1 MDLSG
6 KVAVVTGGAA
16 GIGRHV
22 SLGFARAGAD
32 VAVAALETEATR
44 TVCDEIEAM
53 GRTAAGWPLDLN
65 AFDELEGIRDG
76 VLEKF
81 GRVDILATVAG
92 VPGNWWLIH
101 ETPEEDWDEVMNINL
116 KGMYLTCKAFIP
128 TMIEQ
133 GAGGAII
140 TFTSS
145 LGQRVHPKRGI
156 YAISKWGIIALTKTM
171 AIELAADR
179 IRVNTVAPGGG
190 VAGERRDRWFEQ
202 AAAQL
207 GTTAEAQR
215 AAMVDAIPMHELIEP
230 DEIARLCV
238 FLASDDSRKITGEVL
253 NINGGHGLAVLD
265 ATLPPPSSSSLRS
278 AVHPPLPEAERGHL
292 ARVGD
297 GGPSAR
303 RGLEARAPGK
313 PRVGLAKRRP
323 TSRATR
329 RRRSRKCRITL
340 RQSHLWRYRNPTCGA
355 IALRARRGC
364 AAPMPTGL
372 SRSCSRARRSRRS
385 R

>member
-65 AFDELEGIRDG
+65 AFDQLEGIRDA

-92 VPGNWWLIH
+92 IPGNWWLIH

-128 TMIEQ
+128 TMIAQ
-133 GAGGAII
+133 GNGGAII

-265 ATLPPPSSSSLRS
+265 ATLPP
-278 AVHPPLPEAERGHL
+278 
-292 ARVGD
+292 
-297 GGPSAR
+297 
-303 RGLEARAPGK
+303 
-313 PRVGLAKRRP
+313 
-323 TSRATR
+323 
-329 RRRSRKCRITL
+329 
-340 RQSHLWRYRNPTCGA
+340 A
-355 IALRARRGC
+355 ILK
-364 AAPMPTGL
+364 
-372 SRSCSRARRSRRS
+372 
-385 R
+385 

>member
-1 MDLSG
+1 MNLAG
-6 KVAVVTGGAA
+6 KVAVVTGGAF

-32 VAVAALETEATR
+32 VAIAALEEEATR
-44 TVCDEIEAM
+44 TVRDEIEAM

-65 AFDELEGIRDG
+65 AVDQMEGIRDA

-81 GRVDILATVAG
+81 GRVDILAAVAG
-92 VPGNWWLIH
+92 IPGSWWLLH
-101 ETPEEDWDEVMNINL
+101 ETPEADWDEVMNINL

-128 TMIEQ
+128 AMIAQ

-145 LGQRVHPKRGI
+145 LGQRVHPRRGI

-179 IRVNTVAPGGG
+179 IRVNAVAPGGG

-207 GTTAEAQR
+207 GGTANEQR
-215 AAMVDAIPMHELIEP
+215 AAMVEAIPTHELIEP
-230 DEIARLCV
+230 DDIARLCV
-238 FLASDDSRKITGEVL
+238 FLASDDSRQITGEVL

-265 ATLPPPSSSSLRS
+265 ATLP
-278 AVHPPLPEAERGHL
+278 AAI
-292 ARVGD
+292 
-297 GGPSAR
+297 
-303 RGLEARAPGK
+303 LE
-313 PRVGLAKRRP
+313 
-323 TSRATR
+323 
-329 RRRSRKCRITL
+329 
-340 RQSHLWRYRNPTCGA
+340 
-355 IALRARRGC
+355 
-364 AAPMPTGL
+364 
-372 SRSCSRARRSRRS
+372 
-385 R
+385 

>member
-6 KVAVVTGGAA
+6 KVAVVTGGAV

-32 VAVAALETEATR
+32 VAVAALEGPETR
-44 TVCDEIEAM
+44 SVCGEIEAM

-65 AFDELEGIRDG
+65 AFDQLEGIRDA
-76 VLEKF
+76 VLERF
-81 GRVDILATVAG
+81 GRVDVLATVAG
-92 VPGNWWLIH
+92 IPGSWWLVH

-128 TMIEQ
+128 TMIAQ
-133 GAGGAII
+133 GDGGAII

-156 YAISKWGIIALTKTM
+156 YAISKWGIIALTRTM

-179 IRVNTVAPGGG
+179 IRVNAVAPGGG

-207 GTTAEAQR
+207 GGTAEEQR

-230 DEIARLCV
+230 DDIARLCV
-238 FLASDDSRKITGEVL
+238 FLASDDSRQITGEVL

-265 ATLPPPSSSSLRS
+265 ATLPA
-278 AVHPPLPEAERGHL
+278 AVL
-292 ARVGD
+292 
-297 GGPSAR
+297 
-303 RGLEARAPGK
+303 K
-313 PRVGLAKRRP
+313 
-323 TSRATR
+323 
-329 RRRSRKCRITL
+329 
-340 RQSHLWRYRNPTCGA
+340 
-355 IALRARRGC
+355 
-364 AAPMPTGL
+364 
-372 SRSCSRARRSRRS
+372 
-385 R
+385 

>member
-6 KVAVVTGGAA
+6 KVAVVTGGAV

-22 SLGFARAGAD
+22 SLGLARAGAD
-32 VAVAALETEATR
+32 VAVAALEGPETR
-44 TVCDEIEAM
+44 SVCDEIEAM

-65 AFDELEGIRDG
+65 AFDRIEGIRDA
-76 VLEKF
+76 VLDRF

-92 VPGNWWLIH
+92 IPGSWWLIH
-101 ETPEEDWDEVMNINL
+101 ETPEDDWDEVMNINL

-128 TMIEQ
+128 SMLAQ
-133 GAGGAII
+133 GAGGSII

-145 LGQRVHPKRGI
+145 LGQRVHPRRGI

-179 IRVNTVAPGGG
+179 IRVNAVAPGGG

-207 GTTAEAQR
+207 GGTAAEQR
-215 AAMVDAIPMHELIEP
+215 AAMVEAIPTHELIEP

-238 FLASDDSRKITGEVL
+238 FLASDDSRQITGEVL

-265 ATLPPPSSSSLRS
+265 ATLP
-278 AVHPPLPEAERGHL
+278 A
-292 ARVGD
+292 
-297 GGPSAR
+297 
-303 RGLEARAPGK
+303 
-313 PRVGLAKRRP
+313 
-323 TSRATR
+323 
-329 RRRSRKCRITL
+329 
-340 RQSHLWRYRNPTCGA
+340 A
-355 IALRARRGC
+355 ILK
-364 AAPMPTGL
+364 
-372 SRSCSRARRSRRS
+372 
-385 R
+385 

>member
-1 MDLSG
+1 MKPMNLSG
-6 KVAVVTGGAA
+6 KVAVVTGGAT

-32 VAVAALETEATR
+32 VAVAALEAEATR
-44 TVCDEIEAM
+44 TVCDEIQAM

-65 AFDELEGIRDG
+65 AFDQIEGIRDA

-92 VPGNWWLIH
+92 IPGSWWLIH

-128 TMIEQ
+128 TMITQ
-133 GAGGAII
+133 GTGGAII

-265 ATLPPPSSSSLRS
+265 ATLP
-278 AVHPPLPEAERGHL
+278 A
-292 ARVGD
+292 
-297 GGPSAR
+297 
-303 RGLEARAPGK
+303 
-313 PRVGLAKRRP
+313 
-323 TSRATR
+323 
-329 RRRSRKCRITL
+329 
-340 RQSHLWRYRNPTCGA
+340 A
-355 IALRARRGC
+355 ILK
-364 AAPMPTGL
+364 
-372 SRSCSRARRSRRS
+372 
-385 R
+385 